1 MKQLTYLSFAALLIA
16 GTFGVDQVHAQ
27 SGRRYNGPRVDYDF
41 QNSPPARFS
50 NCEAFERNNQPTH
63 LKVCQF
69 AFAEARRMADVFA
82 GQEGRIEGY
91 HRGYAWGLNQG
102 IDKNISNI
110 GEMRRGASE
119 LRFYEHKLSV
129 ADEMGIDKAE
139 KDATPLAAQE
149 VRSRFNSAVDSG
161 SAPNDRFQVPQSF
174 YEGERNAF
182 ERFVGKV
189 PTVQDV
195 IRRDRYNGQLI
206 VYRDFDR
213 TYRDAPP
220 VRRRVVDMYSN
231 DGVYRPVFN
240 RYDTPDEI
248 MRLWLNR
255 RIDAYTRYDRL
266 NQGAPTNA
274 DGSLITNFQDL
285 FQSIFTKAYMH
296 QARYS
301 FSRNFNEGLDL
312 GFWHGEDIGLEV
324 GAEVARARGLQ
335 DAFDQEFRVR
345 SINSYKDQF
354 HRSFADSFQ
363 ATFADYSNNSK
374 LSIELI
380 ELIGEDSDGI
390 IQPGEKL
397 KMKFKVVNA
406 GGKGSDLRIQAQGD
420 IVNGS
425 TETKSIAALK
435 SGVFTTGLIATV
447 DPRLGNRARANIIL
461 NVNGMTDSIGTNVSF
476 LVQMTA
482 QSASLNALRGSAL
495 INVTAEN
502 VATVTTPRAVKATV
516 TINGK
521 TFEATGTTLEPGQV
535 QKLVID
541 VQGLDPYALITSNIS
556 GNLELKLGDQQIEAR
571 NIRLQS
577 NNTTADS
584 IEYFD
589 LLANSKGVVPAG
601 IGAGTQTQKVLEY
614 VASINDIET
623 TRNSGRGGKN
633 MYKKEASS
641 TIVGKIRD
649 TKVKREQTQEAKGH
663 YARLGNILMKAK
675 DKFKS
680 FLGIAPK
687 RKHYTKIVEEIIN
700 N

>member
-1 MKQLTYLSFAALLIA
+1 MKELSHLTFAALLIA
-16 GTFGVDQVHAQ
+16 GSLGVSEVQAQ

-41 QNSPPARFS
+41 QRTAPVRFT
-50 NCEAFERNNQPTH
+50 NCEAFQRNNQPTH

-69 AFAEARRMADVFA
+69 ATAEALRMADVFA

-102 IDKNISNI
+102 IDKNISNV
-110 GEMRRGASE
+110 GQMRRGASE
-119 LRFYEHKLSV
+119 LRFYEHKLAL
-129 ADEMGIDKAE
+129 ADELGIDKAE

-149 VRSRFNSAVDSG
+149 VRSRFNRAIDSG
-161 SAPNDRFQVPQSF
+161 SMPTDQFQVPQS
-174 YEGERNAF
+174 YYDGEKNAF

-189 PTVQDV
+189 PTVQEV
-195 IRRDRYNGQLI
+195 IRRDRYNSHLI
-206 VYRDFDR
+206 VYNNFDR

-248 MRLWLNR
+248 LRLWLNR

-266 NQGAPTNA
+266 NNGAPTNP
-274 DGSLITNFQDL
+274 DGTLVTNFQDL

-301 FSRNFNEGLDL
+301 FSRNFNEAIDL
-312 GFWHGEDIGLEV
+312 GFWHGEDTGLEV

-335 DAFDQEFRVR
+335 NAFDQEFRIR
-345 SINSYKDQF
+345 SVNTYKDQF
-354 HRSFADSFQ
+354 HRSFADSFVASYQ
-363 ATFADYSNNSK
+363 DYRNNAK

-380 ELIGEDSDGI
+380 ELIGEDNDGI

-397 KMKFKVVNA
+397 SMKFKVLNA

-425 TETKSIAALK
+425 TELKSIAALK
-435 SGVFTTGLIATV
+435 SGVITTGLIATI
-447 DPRLGNRARANIIL
+447 DPRLGNRARANVVL

-476 LVQMTA
+476 LVQLTA
-482 QSASLNALRGSAL
+482 QSASLNALKGSAL

-502 VATVTTPRAVKATV
+502 VATVSTPRAVKALIK
-516 TINGK
+516 INGK

-541 VQGLDPYALITSNIS
+541 VQGLDPYSLITSNIS
-556 GNLELKLGDQQIEAR
+556 GNLELKLGDQQIESR
-571 NIRLQS
+571 NVRLQS
-577 NNTTADS
+577 NNSTNDS

-589 LLANSKGVVPAG
+589 LLANSKGVIPAG

-623 TRNSGRGGKN
+623 TRNSGRGGSN
-633 MYKKEASS
+633 MYKKDASS
-641 TIVGKIRD
+641 TIVGKVRD
-649 TKVKREQTQEAKGH
+649 TKQNREQTQEAKGH

-675 DKFKS
+675 EKFKS
-680 FLGIAPK
+680 FLGVSPK
-687 RKHYTKIVEEIIN
+687 RKHYVKIVEEIVN